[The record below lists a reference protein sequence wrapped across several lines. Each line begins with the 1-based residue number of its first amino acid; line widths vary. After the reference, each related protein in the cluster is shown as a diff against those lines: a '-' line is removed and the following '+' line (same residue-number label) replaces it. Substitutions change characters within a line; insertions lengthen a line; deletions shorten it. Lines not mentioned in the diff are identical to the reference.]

1 MPGSLATAGRAKLI
15 CGELKF
21 PPFASIRQET
31 RGSKGIM
38 TKQHD
43 WANWSQLR
51 VGSPTEQYAFWQTLA
66 QRQGWTIAFAENV
79 FEEYRKFL
87 YLALT
92 STHPI
97 APPPPI
103 RAAWD
108 LHRELPSWRE
118 LAEANEIEQRLS
130 QPASPEG
137 TRAAYLAAFSA
148 YPPESIWAARPRPVE
163 SRSWRQRLLP
173 SGSLAALSA
182 ALAEFLPN
190 RNDSTS
196 EQDRSRHH

>member
-1 MPGSLATAGRAKLI
+1 
-15 CGELKF
+15 
-21 PPFASIRQET
+21 
-31 RGSKGIM
+31 M

-51 VGSPTEQYAFWQTLA
+51 VGNPVEQYAFWQTLA

-92 STHPI
+92 SPVPI

-108 LHRELPSWRE
+108 LHRELSTWRE
-118 LAEANEIEQRLS
+118 LAESGEIERRLS
-130 QPASPEG
+130 QSASPDG

-148 YPPESIWAARPRPVE
+148 YPPESIWQARPRRAEP
-163 SRSWRQRLLP
+163 SRSWGHRFSLWSSLTVL
-173 SGSLAALSA
+173 STTLAA
-182 ALAEFLPN
+182 FLPN
-190 RNDSTS
+190 RD
-196 EQDRSRHH
+196 DRDLNED

>member
-1 MPGSLATAGRAKLI
+1 
-15 CGELKF
+15 
-21 PPFASIRQET
+21 
-31 RGSKGIM
+31 M

-51 VGSPTEQYAFWQTLA
+51 VGNPVEQYAFWQTLA

-92 STHPI
+92 SPVPI

-108 LHRELPSWRE
+108 LHRELSTWRE
-118 LAEANEIEQRLS
+118 LAESTEIERRLS
-130 QPASPEG
+130 QPASPED
-137 TRAAYLAAFSA
+137 TRAAYLATFSA
-148 YPPESIWAARPRPVE
+148 YPPESIWEARPRPVE
-163 SRSWRQRLLP
+163 SRSWGLRLWP
-173 SGSLAALSA
+173 MGSLAALSA
-182 ALAEFLPN
+182 ALASFLPN
-190 RNDSTS
+190 RG
-196 EQDRSRHH
+196 QGFAGDRDGSGDGD

>member
-21 PPFASIRQET
+21 PSFAPIRQGT
-31 RGSKGIM
+31 RLAKGIM

-43 WANWSQLR
+43 WANWSELR
-51 VGSPTEQYAFWQTLA
+51 VGNPTEQYAFWQTLA
-66 QRQGWTIAFAENV
+66 QRQGWTVAFAEHV

-92 STHPI
+92 SPCPVV
-97 APPPPI
+97 PPPPI
-103 RAAWD
+103 KAALD

-118 LAEANEIEQRLS
+118 LPESAEIERRLS
-130 QPASPEG
+130 KPASPEE
-137 TRAAYLAAFSA
+137 TRHAYIAAFGA

-163 SRSWRQRLLP
+163 SRGWSQRLLP
-173 SGSLAALSA
+173 MGSLAALSA
-182 ALAEFLPN
+182 VLAGFLPN
-190 RNDSTS
+190 RD
-196 EQDRSRHH
+196 DRGSNED